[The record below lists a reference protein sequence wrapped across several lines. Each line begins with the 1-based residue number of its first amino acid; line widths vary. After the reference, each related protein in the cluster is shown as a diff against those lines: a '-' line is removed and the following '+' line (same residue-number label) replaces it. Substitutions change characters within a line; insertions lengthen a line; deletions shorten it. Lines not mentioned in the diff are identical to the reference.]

1 MLLLCAVA
9 QAHAAS
15 PQCVPVM
22 VERPLPVPA
31 TRAGSGEGCIHYRRV
46 ARTAG
51 ADAANLLVFGDPQV
65 KSAAD
70 VDYFLR
76 DVVEPNQG
84 RKDLAFGVT
93 LGDLTNDVPELLGEV
108 KRVTATLGLPWLHAP
123 GNHDVDPGATSDK
136 TSLHA
141 FKTAVGPDTQARQTP
156 LVNLVALDDVIL
168 LPGQKP
174 GYIGGLREDQFAFL
188 EHWLPTLAKDRL
200 LVVAAHIHLFDE
212 DGKDSFRDADRERL
226 FSLLQ
231 DFPNVLVLTAH
242 SHAQRNVF
250 HGPATGWHGVK
261 PLHEFNLGA
270 ACGSYW
276 SGVKDAA
283 GIPDASMSDGTP
295 NGYAVLTVKA
305 GGEYAL
311 KWHNARDPDDSQI
324 GLHAPRVLR
333 QGAYPAWGVFANVY
347 MGDDDTR
354 VEYRVGDGEWKPM
367 KKVLQPDPRLMAENR
382 RDDEAGELRGYD
394 RSPEA
399 EPSQHL
405 WRGALPTTLPV
416 GEHIIEVRAFDRW
429 QGEQRATTRYRL
441 QAGTH

>member
-22 VERPLPVPA
+22 VERPLPLPA
-31 TRAGSGEGCIHYRRV
+31 TRASSGAGCIHYQRV

-76 DVVEPNQG
+76 DVVVPNQG

-123 GNHDVDPGATSDK
+123 GNHDVDPGATSDEA
-136 TSLHA
+136 SLHA
-141 FKTAVGPDTQARQTP
+141 FHKAVGPDTQARQTP

-188 EHWLPTLAKDRL
+188 ERWLPTLDKDRL

-212 DGKDSFRDADRERL
+212 DGKDSFRDADR
-226 FSLLQ
+226 
-231 DFPNVLVLTAH
+231 
-242 SHAQRNVF
+242 
-250 HGPATGWHGVK
+250 
-261 PLHEFNLGA
+261 
-270 ACGSYW
+270 
-276 SGVKDAA
+276 
-283 GIPDASMSDGTP
+283 
-295 NGYAVLTVKA
+295 
-305 GGEYAL
+305 
-311 KWHNARDPDDSQI
+311 
-324 GLHAPRVLR
+324 
-333 QGAYPAWGVFANVY
+333 
-347 MGDDDTR
+347 
-354 VEYRVGDGEWKPM
+354 
-367 KKVLQPDPRLMAENR
+367 
-382 RDDEAGELRGYD
+382 
-394 RSPEA
+394 
-399 EPSQHL
+399 
-405 WRGALPTTLPV
+405 
-416 GEHIIEVRAFDRW
+416 
-429 QGEQRATTRYRL
+429 
-441 QAGTH
+441 